1 MNKLFYDYLVKNSVK
16 PENIIKFAYS
26 PYSCSMVVD
35 EQENVLR
42 DNNLPSKKC
51 GDVFA
56 DIFSVDP
63 NAIPLIRSN

>member
-1 MNKLFYDYLVKNSVK
+1 MSNS
-16 PENIIKFAYS
+16 IKFAYA
-26 PYSCSMVVD
+26 PYAGSMVVD